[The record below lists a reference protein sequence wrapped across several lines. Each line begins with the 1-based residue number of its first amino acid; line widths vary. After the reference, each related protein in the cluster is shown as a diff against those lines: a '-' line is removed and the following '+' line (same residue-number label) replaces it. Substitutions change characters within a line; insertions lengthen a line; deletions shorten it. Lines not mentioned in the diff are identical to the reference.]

1 MTTLEEV
8 LTLLPKLAT
17 AERARVLRLLEVDP
31 QLGAQRAGNQVALAH
46 LDARITTDDD
56 EDDTWWEAFK
66 DALDADRL
74 SNRPLYAGYGLRRT

>member
-1 MTTLEEV
+1 MTTLEQV
-8 LTLLPKLAT
+8 LTLLPKLT
-17 AERARVLRLLEVDP
+17 PAERTRVLRLLEADP
-31 QLGAQRAGNQVALAH
+31 QLGAQRAADQVALAH
-46 LDARITTDDD
+46 LHARVTTDDD